1 MRALVVVA
9 HPNSGSFSH
18 AVANQIGRGIEDA
31 GSEHSF
37 ELADLSEE
45 GFDPRFNQDDIAAFE
60 MRSPFPDDVLAEQKR
75 IDAADTLVLV
85 FPIYWWSMPAILKGW
100 IDRVFSNGW
109 AYEDIDGEKV
119 IKKLNHL
126 KVHLVAIGGA
136 GLGTFARHGYF
147 GAMKLQIHQ
156 GIFDYCGVEVATSEL
171 MLLADGN
178 DPAEHLKKARN
189 IGAAI
194 PAKVTRPELEM
205 AG

>member
-1 MRALVVVA
+1 MHALVVVA
-9 HPNSGSFSH
+9 HPNTGSFSH
-18 AVANQIGRGIEDA
+18 AVADHIGKGIEAA
-31 GSEHSF
+31 GPEHSF
-37 ELADLSEE
+37 ELADLSAE
-45 GFDPRFNQDDIAAFE
+45 GFDPRFNQNDIAAFN
-60 MRSPFPDDVLAEQKR
+60 MTDPFPDDVLAEQQR

-109 AYEDIDGEKV
+109 AYVDIDGEKV
-119 IKKLNHL
+119 IKKLDHL

-136 GLGTFARHGYF
+136 GQGTFARHGYF

-156 GIFDYCGVEVATSEL
+156 GIFDYCGIQVASSEL

-178 DPAEHLKKARN
+178 DPAAHLETAHDF
-189 IGAAI
+189 GAAI
-194 PAKVTRPELEM
+194 PGKVVQPELDM

>member
-1 MRALVVVA
+1 MHALIVVA
-9 HPNSGSFSH
+9 HPNPNSLSH
-18 AVANQIGRGIEDA
+18 AVAHHIGQGIEKA
-31 GSEHSF
+31 GSGHSF
-37 ELADLSEE
+37 ELADLSAE
-45 GFDPRFNQDDIAAFE
+45 GFDPRFTKDDIAGHEMTGPRPKDVVFE
-60 MRSPFPDDVLAEQKR
+60 QER

-119 IKKLNHL
+119 IKKLGHL

-156 GIFDYCGVEVATSEL
+156 GIFDYCGVEVASSEL
-171 MLLADGN
+171 MLLADGI
-178 DPAEHLKKARN
+178 DPAVHLETARDF
-189 IGAAI
+189 GAAI
-194 PAKVTRPELEM
+194 PGKVVQSELDM